1 MISGELLRKHL
12 RCRSFLDLG
21 WSQNIRA
28 YWLFGS
34 STRSLKEEGNLSL
47 LALKWISRVSF
58 IKHLRLHITGMRSD
72 NALPMPV
79 SPRLILISRIFPR
92 LVFPGFPYSSKTSTL
107 NSSCKCHL
115 LKQFLF
121 HILHVTQSRVSMG
134 LTVSRIS
141 VKKLAVRRK
150 NWTVLTLSCRKN

>member
-1 MISGELLRKHL
+1 MVSRELLRKHL
-12 RCRSFLDLG
+12 RCRSSLDLG
-21 WSQNIRA
+21 WSQNMRA

-58 IKHLRLHITGMRSD
+58 IKHLRLHIKGMRSD

-79 SPRLILISRIFPR
+79 SARLILISRIFPR

-107 NSSCKCHL
+107 NSSCKWHL
-115 LKQFLF
+115 LKPFY
-121 HILHVTQSRVSMG
+121 ILHVTQSRVSMG